1 MRRRTAQFYCTL
13 ADMGGNAASI
23 GEDAA
28 AIGGKVAT
36 GPDAAA
42 IADELQFLVG
52 ALVRQVRA
60 VSPARE
66 VTLSQVSILKRLDRE
81 GPDTVADLARLDKIT
96 HQSVAVSVTG
106 LVDRGLVRRVPDPHD
121 RRRKLLVI
129 TDEGKRLLA
138 ERREAGHEN
147 LTDAIADRLSGAER
161 TQLSQALVL
170 LRRLLD

>member
-1 MRRRTAQFYCTL
+1 M
-13 ADMGGNAASI
+13 

-28 AIGGKVAT
+28 ASGREAST
-36 GPDAAA
+36 GPDTVA

-81 GPDTVADLARLDKIT
+81 GSHTVADLARLDKIT
-96 HQSVAVSVTG
+96 HQSVTISVAG
-106 LVDRGLVRRVPDPHD
+106 LVDRGLVRRIPDLHD
-121 RRRKLLVI
+121 LRRKLLVI

-147 LTDAIADRLSGAER
+147 LTDAIAGRLIGAEQA
-161 TQLSQALVL
+161 QLSRALVL